1 MWVEFVIGLVLSL
14 APRGFSPGTPVFPS
28 PQSKTNSSKFQFDQ
42 ETGARTCLHEL
53 LLRTP
58 YSLVSK
64 QIFFT
69 GLTVSHSHI
78 ESHLGL

>member
-1 MWVEFVIGLVLSL
+1 MWVEFVIGLVLSI
-14 APRGFSPGTPVFPS
+14 APRGFSPGLPVFPS

-42 ETGARTCLHEL
+42 ETGARACLHEL

-64 QIFFT
+64 QISFTLFFRHF
-69 GLTVSHSHI
+69 LI
-78 ESHLGL
+78 IL